1 MIFRDLHGIQRIPDL
16 LPPRATQTLIE
27 KELAELIVGAL
38 NLDADPQ
45 TIEPD
50 APLYLEGLGLDSI
63 DLLELSVVISKKYGF
78 QIKSD
83 DPDIETIF
91 SSLKDLGT
99 TVTNRKTTG

>member
-1 MIFRDLHGIQRIPDL
+1 M
-16 LPPRATQTLIE
+16 ATQTLIE

-63 DLLELSVVISKKYGF
+63 YLLELSVVISKK
-78 QIKSD
+78 
-83 DPDIETIF
+83 
-91 SSLKDLGT
+91 
-99 TVTNRKTTG
+99 